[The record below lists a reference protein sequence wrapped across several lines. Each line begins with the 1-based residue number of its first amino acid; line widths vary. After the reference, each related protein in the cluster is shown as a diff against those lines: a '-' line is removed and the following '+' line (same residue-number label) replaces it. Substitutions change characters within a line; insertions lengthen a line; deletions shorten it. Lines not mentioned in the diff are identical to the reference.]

1 MAKLR
6 REKPELRARMLSFR
20 ASASEAEF
28 LKSLAKSRG
37 VSLAELLREALD
49 EYVERHRPK
58 GKPADESGSGS
69 GPADA
74 G

>member
-1 MAKLR
+1 MARFR
-6 REKPELRARMLSFR
+6 REKPEARDRMLSFR

-28 LKSLAKSRG
+28 LKGLAESRG

-49 EYVERHRPK
+49 EYVEKHKPK
-58 GKPADESGSGS
+58 EKPADESGSGS
-69 GPADA
+69 KPADA

>member
-1 MAKLR
+1 MAKFR
-6 REKPELRARMLSFR
+6 REKSEARARMLSFR

-28 LKSLAKSRG
+28 LKVLAESRG

-58 GKPADESGSGS
+58 ERKADG
-69 GPADA
+69 
-74 G
+74 